1 LSFPFAKPM
10 LSIDITDTFL
20 TWSGSPNGIQRTLLG
35 LASASNRRDDC
46 RLCVWHRASDSW
58 RVIPPGVFAQI
69 FEPSS
74 PAGGSARPPLPVDLF
89 RFLRAHGRMAARG
102 AVDAV
107 SRSHQAAVLQLVPKP
122 EWCDVALR
130 KPLERFRAFREIS
143 RVARPDPRRAEE
155 RLSVL
160 PLAEFGGPD
169 DAMLFA
175 DSHWNRRGILRS
187 WRQQFRRPL
196 AVGFCYDVIP
206 LERHDFVDEGARSI
220 IAEWFDE
227 MRRHSDQ
234 IVCISDHSAR
244 CLRATFSAETSP
256 APPIRSVRFGN
267 AVEPGA
273 EPDHGPLPLGSLLAR
288 HGQEVSH
295 LPERA
300 GAACDWYLW
309 VGSLDLRKNL
319 DVLFLA
325 VEGLARTGRLRRPV
339 VVVGRRSS
347 GYAYYRH
354 KIERNPVLREW
365 LVHVEAAPDRL
376 LHALQ
381 KQAALML
388 FTSWEEG
395 YGLPVAEALQEG
407 IPVIASNATSI
418 PEVAGDLV
426 DYFEPWN
433 SGQLAALIERFE
445 SDPNYREDLTARAAR
460 FVPTSWNETIDDI
473 ISGLPQR
480 AG

>member
-1 LSFPFAKPM
+1 M

-35 LASASNRRDDC
+35 LASASNLREDC

-58 RVIPPGVFAQI
+58 RVVPQDVFRAV
-69 FEPSS
+69 FEPSG
-74 PAGGSARPPLPVDLF
+74 PAGGSAHPPLPVDLL
-89 RFLRAHGRMAARG
+89 RFLRAHFRMAARG

-107 SRSHQAAVLQLVPKP
+107 SRSHQAAGLQLVPKP
-122 EWCDVALR
+122 GWCDVALG
-130 KPLERFRAFREIS
+130 KPLERFRAFRKMS
-143 RVARPDPRRAEE
+143 RVTRPDPRRAEE
-155 RLSVL
+155 RLTAL
-160 PLAEFGGPD
+160 PRAEFGRPD

-206 LERHDFVDEGARSI
+206 LERPDFVDEGARAI

-234 IVCISDHSAR
+234 IVCISEHSAR
-244 CLRATFSAETSP
+244 RLRETFSAETSP

-267 AVEPGA
+267 AVEQRA

-288 HGQEVSH
+288 HGQDVSH
-295 LPERA
+295 MPERA
-300 GAACDWYLW
+300 ATAGEWYLW

-381 KQAALML
+381 RQAALVL

-395 YGLPVAEALQEG
+395 YGLPVAEALQAG
-407 IPVIASNATSI
+407 VPAVASNATSI

-426 DYFEPWN
+426 EYFEPWD
-433 SGQLAALIERFE
+433 SGQLARLVARFE
-445 SDPNYREDLTARAAR
+445 EDETFRDDLTARARR
-460 FVPTSWNETIDDI
+460 FVPTGWDETVADI
-473 ISGLPQR
+473 VAGLPAR
-480 AG
+480 TR

>member
-1 LSFPFAKPM
+1 M

-58 RVIPPGVFAQI
+58 RVVSPDVFTQI
-69 FEPSS
+69 FLPS
-74 PAGGSARPPLPVDLF
+74 DLF
-89 RFLRAHGRMAARG
+89 RFLRTHWRMAARG

-107 SRSHQAAVLQLVPKP
+107 SRSQQLTPKP

-130 KPLERFRAFREIS
+130 KPFERFRAFRKMS
-143 RVARPDPRRAEE
+143 RVARPDPHRAEG
-155 RLSVL
+155 RLTAL
-160 PLAEFGGPD
+160 PRAEFGGPD

-187 WRQQFRRPL
+187 WREQFRRPL

-206 LERHDFVDEGARSI
+206 LERPDFVDEGARSI

-234 IVCISDHSAR
+234 ILCISEHSAR
-244 CLRATFSAETSP
+244 RLRTTFSAETSP

-267 AVEPGA
+267 AVERGA
-273 EPDHGPLPLGSLLAR
+273 ESESEPLPLGSLLAR
-288 HGQEVSH
+288 YGREVSH

-300 GAACDWYLW
+300 AAAGDWYLW

-325 VEGLARTGRLRRPV
+325 VEGLARTDRLQRPV

-381 KQAALML
+381 RQAALLL

-395 YGLPVAEALQEG
+395 YGLPVAEALQAG
-407 IPVIASNATSI
+407 VPVVASNATSI
-418 PEVAGDLV
+418 PEVAGELV
-426 DYFEPWN
+426 EYFEPWD
-433 SGQLAALIERFE
+433 SGQLARLVARFE
-445 SDPNYREDLTARAAR
+445 EDEPFRADLTARARR
-460 FVPTSWNETIDDI
+460 FVPTGWDETIADI
-473 ISGLPQR
+473 VAGLPVR
-480 AG
+480 TR

>member
-1 LSFPFAKPM
+1 M

-20 TWSGSPNGIQRTLLG
+20 SWSGSPNGIQRTLLG
-35 LASASNRRDDC
+35 LAGASNQRHDC
-46 RLCVWHRASDSW
+46 QLCVWHQASDSW
-58 RVIPPGVFAQI
+58 RVISREMLGEN
-69 FEPSS
+69 FENSGPRSVGTTAS
-74 PAGGSARPPLPVDLF
+74 LSLDLF
-89 RFLRAHGRMAARG
+89 HFLRTHCRLAARG

-107 SRSHQAAVLQLVPKP
+107 ARGNQLDSSALMHKP
-122 EWCDVALR
+122 SWCDVALSR
-130 KPLERFRAFREIS
+130 PLKRFRAFRKVS
-143 RVARPDPRRAEE
+143 RSSRPNPR
-155 RLSVL
+155 
-160 PLAEFGGPD
+160 LAEKSLTTLPRAVFDEVD
-169 DAMLFA
+169 DAILFA

-187 WRQQFRRPL
+187 WKQHYHGPL

-206 LERHDFVDEGARSI
+206 LERPDFVHEGARTI
-220 IAEWFDE
+220 IAEWFKE
-227 MRRHSDQ
+227 MRQHCDQ
-234 IVCISDHSAR
+234 IVCISEHSAR
-244 CLRATFSAETSP
+244 RLQKAFSADGP
-256 APPIRSVRFGN
+256 QMPPIRSVRFGN
-267 AVEPGA
+267 AMDEIADQGA
-273 EPDHGPLPLGSLLAR
+273 GSGSLGDLLTL
-288 HGQEVSH
+288 HGQKLSH
-295 LPERA
+295 LPERIS
-300 GAACDWYLW
+300 AACDWYLW

-325 VEGLARTGRLRRPV
+325 VEGLAQTGRLLRPV

-354 KIERNPVLREW
+354 KIECNPVLREW

-376 LHALQ
+376 LHSLQ
-381 KQAALML
+381 KQAALVL

-395 YGLPVAEALQEG
+395 YGLPVAEALQAG

-445 SDPNYREDLTARAAR
+445 SDPSYREDLKARTAR

-473 ISGLPQR
+473 LSGLP
-480 AG
+480 